1 MKRGK
6 RGTARN
12 RRGNRRRRAARLEP
26 TRSPLAARQEKPLS
40 TRRSLGF
47 VYIAHVFRYIYGLI
61 LIPYYGRV
69 LGAEEYG
76 KVLAASALFQVIW
89 LCVEYGCPVAGVR
102 DLAGTTDRPGIAA
115 QVGRQT
121 MARAIMVPLAIAIG
135 VGGAWLSPVLRVEP
149 ELVAYAVAIGINSG
163 FNLGWYFQGAL
174 QFRTQALLEVF
185 GFALSLGFIL
195 LMVRGREEGAR
206 VLEALLLSGLI
217 SNGIAYTLVAR
228 QIDLQYLSLTGAFR
242 LIWDSTALF
251 ASRGLRIMMAN
262 ASTYLLSL
270 FAPAAQVGYYGPA
283 ERFSS
288 VGLSFMQPVGQV
300 LIGTVTRHL
309 SCGETEREAYRL
321 MRKGILFMLGFGGLA
336 LLATVGLS
344 AWIMPLILGPGFEQ
358 SILIMQIFGF
368 MFPFAAFNQAVS
380 NYVLIPLR
388 KDTYI
393 IKSTAVCAGVSIAT
407 VLASTL
413 FGEVGGSTI
422 AGARVVAEVV
432 SSCFLA
438 MVLVK
443 LGLGRKIFMENP
455 DEISRGYSDRGPS
468 RATDTNPASTR

>member
-1 MKRGK
+1 MKRGQ
-6 RGTARN
+6 RSSARN
-12 RRGNRRRRAARLEP
+12 RRGKKRRRAARLEP
-26 TRSPLAARQEKPLS
+26 ASPPLAARQEKPLS
-40 TRRSLGF
+40 TRHSLGF

-69 LGAEEYG
+69 LGPEEYG

-89 LCVEYGCPVAGVR
+89 LCVEYGCSVAGVR
-102 DLAGTTDRPGIAA
+102 DLAGTTDRSGIAA

-121 MARAIMVPLAIAIG
+121 MARVIMIPLAIAIG
-135 VGGAWLSPVLRVEP
+135 VGGAWLSPVLRTEP
-149 ELVAYAVAIGINSG
+149 ELMAYAIAIGINSG
-163 FNLGWYFQGAL
+163 FNLGWYFQGTL

-195 LMVRGREEGAR
+195 LMVRDREEGAR

-217 SNGIAYTLVAR
+217 INGVAYALVTR
-228 QIDLQYLSLTGAFR
+228 QINLKYLSLAGACR

-251 ASRGLRIMMAN
+251 ASRGLRVMMAN

-270 FAPAAQVGYYGPA
+270 FASAAQVGYYGPA

-309 SCGETEREAYRL
+309 SSSENEWEAYRL
-321 MRKGILFMLGFGGLA
+321 MRNGILFMLGFGGLA
-336 LLATVGLS
+336 LLAAVGLS
-344 AWIMPLILGPGFEQ
+344 AWIIPLILGPGFEQ
-358 SILIMQIFGF
+358 TILIMQIFGF

-380 NYVLIPLR
+380 SYVLIPLR
-388 KDTYI
+388 KDAYI
-393 IKSTAVCAGVSIAT
+393 IKATAVCAVSSIAT
-407 VLASTL
+407 VLASAL
-413 FGEVGGSTI
+413 FGEVGGSTM

-432 SSCFLA
+432 TTCFLA
-438 MVLVK
+438 MVLMK
-443 LGLGRKIFMENP
+443 LDLGRKIFMENP
-455 DEISRGYSDRGPS
+455 DEISRGHSDCGSP
-468 RATDTNPASTR
+468 RATDTNPISTR